1 MNRCVFCGIVAR
13 EIKASLV
20 YEDEEFL
27 AFLDLFP
34 VHPGH
39 TLVVPKRHVPDL
51 ASCEEDLAAR
61 LFGLARRL
69 APAVTRAAGA
79 EGFNVWTANGR
90 VAGQEVFHLHLHL
103 LPRHADDAFGLRFPR
118 SYPKQAARSELDAMA
133 LRIKRSE

>member
-51 ASCEEDLAAR
+51 ASCEEDLVEGSQLDPLNRRSTHFFSNLSLPSHLA
-61 LFGLARRL
+61 GL
-69 APAVTRAAGA
+69 
-79 EGFNVWTANGR
+79 
-90 VAGQEVFHLHLHL
+90 
-103 LPRHADDAFGLRFPR
+103 
-118 SYPKQAARSELDAMA
+118 
-133 LRIKRSE
+133 